1 MWISIEYDAVAV
13 AVLVIGILAVELV
26 AFTI

>member
-1 MWISIEYDAVAV
+1 MRIWLESDAVAV